1 MDKSFKSKVRHF
13 HLYRKAIIIVIV
25 LGLIIGGIYGGKEL
39 SWKEI
44 AADEVAVIVN
54 NLTGSSQTDQSCWC
68 SSLLSFY
75 SGHLYTGQ
83 TRTSSKNDCR

>member
-44 AADEVAVIVN
+44 AADELLIILQAVSN
-54 NLTGSSQTDQSCWC
+54 
-68 SSLLSFY
+68 
-75 SGHLYTGQ
+75 
-83 TRTSSKNDCR
+83 